1 MSIPTNVSL
10 GGSTAGVKGIIQ
22 LVKDY
27 VLLGTLNLRAGQ
39 CSFEVPPAHRV
50 ITGATA
56 LLESAHFSTNTRNSD
71 RPDNYFI
78 G

>member
-10 GGSTAGVKGIIQ
+10 GGSAVGVKGIIQ

-27 VLLGTLNLRAGQ
+27 VLLGTLNLKAAQ

-50 ITGATA
+50 ISGATP
-56 LLESAHFSTNTRNSD
+56 LLESAHFLTNTRNSD
-71 RPDNYFI
+71 RSDNYFI